1 MSVFSI
7 TSNSHA
13 RAMNFSRLLI
23 PVIKTSRSH
32 RCHAR
37 WRSSSGSTV
46 FRSAFSR
53 ANSFVSP
60 SGRVDRYSMG
70 STEDLGGSTPSRY
83 ESIVI
88 EARGS
93 ARGSSSAIV
102 VLLDSQIFVRGEKK
116 RLVLTTSSLQLHT
129 LRVGWISG
137 RKRRASS
144 PSCGNSLAAF

>member
-60 SGRVDRYSMG
+60 RGRDDRYSMG
-70 STEDLGGSTPSRY
+70 STEDLRGSTPSRY
-83 ESIVI
+83 GSIVI
-88 EARGS
+88 ETRGS
-93 ARGSSSAIV
+93 ARSSSSAIV
-102 VLLDSQIFVRGEKK
+102 VLLDSQIFVRGKK
-116 RLVLTTSSLQLHT
+116 NVSY
-129 LRVGWISG
+129 
-137 RKRRASS
+137 
-144 PSCGNSLAAF
+144 